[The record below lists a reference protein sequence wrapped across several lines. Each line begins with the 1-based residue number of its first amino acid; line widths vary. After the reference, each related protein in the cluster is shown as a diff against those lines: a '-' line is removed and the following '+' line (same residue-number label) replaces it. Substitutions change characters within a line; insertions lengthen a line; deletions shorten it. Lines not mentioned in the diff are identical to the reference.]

1 MFYMLKLFF
10 LGTKADF
17 IQGGLNQIKCIRQSL
32 KFSRKCFEIC
42 RIITNLYY
50 CNRNYFLN
58 WITFI
63 YIYI

>member
-32 KFSRKCFEIC
+32 KFSKNVLKFVELSQIYTIVIEI
-42 RIITNLYY
+42 IS
-50 CNRNYFLN
+50 
-58 WITFI
+58 
-63 YIYI
+63 

>member
-32 KFSRKCFEIC
+32 KFSKKCFEIC

-50 CNRNYFLN
+50 YNRNYFLN
-58 WITFI
+58 
-63 YIYI
+63 